1 MSKLQSILQII
12 QIALGALSTL
22 PIVGPGSELASVFL
36 QIFQNASAL
45 YTAETGQPF
54 DITKIAPETKVP

>member
-1 MSKLQSILQII
+1 MSKLQTILSVI
-12 QIALGALSTL
+12 QLALGALSKL
-22 PIVGPGSELASVFL
+22 PVVGPGSELASVFL

-54 DITKIAPETKVP
+54 DVTKIPLETKVS